1 MRDPDP
7 TLEPYVSLVTYR
19 RDGREVATPVWIA
32 DAGDRAYVFSA
43 ADAGKVK
50 RLRRDARVK
59 LAACSA
65 RGAVR
70 GSWRAGRGR
79 IVDDAATLARAYAA
93 LHAKYGWQMRL
104 GDFFSKLTGRY
115 HRRAMIEITLD
126 PG

>member
-1 MRDPDP
+1 MRDPGP
-7 TLEPYVSLVTYR
+7 ALEPYVSLVTFR

-32 DAGDRAYVFSA
+32 VAGDRAYVFSA

-70 GSWRAGRGR
+70 GAWGAGRGT
-79 IVDDAATLARAYAA
+79 IVDDPATLARAYAA